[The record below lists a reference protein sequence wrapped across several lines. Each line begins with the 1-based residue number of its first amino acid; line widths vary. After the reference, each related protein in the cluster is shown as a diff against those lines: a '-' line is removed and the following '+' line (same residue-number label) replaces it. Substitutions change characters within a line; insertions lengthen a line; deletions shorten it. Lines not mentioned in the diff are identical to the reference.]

1 MKIKENDKNIA
12 VNSQGEI
19 VNSKGVPIANISFTP
34 QLIEGQISI
43 MINGEIYFAK
53 IDTITNIE
61 NLELYLDESKNKI
74 NLSVRCSQ
82 ITSKNILNNSRIAGS
97 GYLLAKDIKDLSKLK
112 DCYKEQINSL
122 KNQIALYNMLA
133 QNIKEEYEFQK
144 QKIFEELNKIPEFLD
159 ERKKRIEN
167 KISLLKDKVDL
178 IWKIK

>member
-1 MKIKENDKNIA
+1 MKIKESDKNIA
-12 VNSQGEI
+12 VNSQAEI

-43 MINGEIYFAK
+43 MVNGEIYFAK
-53 IDTITNIE
+53 IDAITNIE

-82 ITSKNILNNSRIAGS
+82 ITSKNILDNSRITGS
-97 GYLLAKDIKDLSKLK
+97 EYLLTKEIRDLKILK
-112 DCYKEQINSL
+112 DCYEKEINSL
-122 KNQIALYNMLA
+122 KNQIILYKTLTRNT
-133 QNIKEEYEFQK
+133 KEEYEFQK

-178 IWKIK
+178 I